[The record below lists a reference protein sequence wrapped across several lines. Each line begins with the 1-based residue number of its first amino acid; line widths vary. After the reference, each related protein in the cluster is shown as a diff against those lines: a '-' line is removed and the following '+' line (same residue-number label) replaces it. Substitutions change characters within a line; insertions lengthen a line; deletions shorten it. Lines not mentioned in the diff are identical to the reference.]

1 MSEAPTLEGGRIDLS
16 DPQFYATGDPVPV
29 WAWLRANEPVYRNP
43 PTVGHESGFWALTK
57 YADQVAVL
65 RNTRDFTSEA
75 GMLLGHQDE
84 AALATSG
91 RMLVVSDPPYHTKLR
106 RILAPAF
113 GPRPVAR
120 LRSNLGETISGLVR
134 ERLDGEEFDFVSDIA
149 ARIPTT
155 VVCDMMGVPREDWD
169 WMSRLTSSAFGW
181 DLDEGRPATKE
192 EREESNA
199 EIYLYYMDLI
209 PQRRETPGEDVIS
222 ALVTGTIDGKPL
234 SDDDVM
240 LNCGGIVTAGNET
253 TRHAA
258 SGAMLAFTQF
268 PDQYAALR
276 GTDGLLEPAVE
287 EILRWTTPGLHVLR
301 TCTNRVEIRGVA
313 IQPGDTVTL
322 WTPSA
327 NRDEDVFEEPDALR
341 LTRDPNRHLSFG
353 FGAHYCLGAAM
364 ARLELAVLL
373 DQVRT
378 HVRDIEL
385 TRPYVRLADTFLWGF
400 GRMPLRFHPH

>member
-1 MSEAPTLEGGRIDLS
+1 MLTRERQIDLA
-16 DPQFYATGDPVPV
+16 DPQLYAAGDPVSA
-29 WAWLRANEPVYRNP
+29 WAWLRENSPVYRNP
-43 PTVGHESGFWALTK
+43 PSEGLESGFWALTK

-65 RNTRDFTSEA
+65 RNTQDFTSEA

-106 RILAPAF
+106 RMLAPAF
-113 GPRPVAR
+113 APRAIAR
-120 LRSNLGETISGLVR
+120 LRGNLAETISGLLSDRV
-134 ERLDGEEFDFVSDIA
+134 DGGEFDFVSEIA

-155 VVCDMMGVPREDWD
+155 VVCDMMGVPREDWT
-169 WMSRLTSSAFGW
+169 WMSSLTSSAFGW
-181 DLDEGRPATKE
+181 NLDEGRPATKD
-192 EREESNA
+192 EREQNNA

-209 PQRRETPGEDVIS
+209 PQRRESPGEDVIS
-222 ALVTGTIDGKPL
+222 ALVTSTIDGQLL

-258 SGAMLAFTQF
+258 SGAMLAFREF
-268 PDQYAALR
+268 PREWAALR
-276 GTDGLLEPAVE
+276 TTDDLLEPAVE

-301 TCTNRVEIRGVA
+301 TCTRNVDIRGVA
-313 IQPGDTVTL
+313 IEAGETVTL

-327 NRDEDVFEEPDALR
+327 NRDEDVFDEPDTLR
-341 LTRDPNRHLSFG
+341 LERNPNRHLSFG
-353 FGAHYCLGAAM
+353 FGAHYCLGGAL

-373 DQVRT
+373 DELRRRVRE
-378 HVRDIEL
+378 IEL
-385 TRPYVRLADTFLWGF
+385 TGPCVRLADTFLWGF
-400 GRMPLRFHPH
+400 GRMPVRFRSP